1 MKIDVLRFIS
11 DKETTISRILLDG
24 VFICFGLEDTYRDK
38 KIKHETRIPAGKY
51 KIKLRKQGTHHEKY
65 KIRFEDIHRGMLHLQ
80 NVPNFEYILIHCGNT
95 HADTSG
101 CLLVGMAANTES
113 GNMSISSSTVAYR
126 KLYPLVVDAA
136 ANNRL
141 EIEFFDND
149 R

>member
-1 MKIDVLRFIS
+1 M
-11 DKETTISRILLDG
+11 
-24 VFICFGLEDTYRDK
+24 
-38 KIKHETRIPAGKY
+38 
-51 KIKLRKQGTHHEKY
+51 
-65 KIRFEDIHRGMLHLQ
+65 HRGMLHLQ
-80 NVPNFEYILIHCGNT
+80 DVPNFEYILIHCGNT

-126 KLYPLVVDAA
+126 KLYPMVVDAA